1 MMVIK
6 AILLLIIELL
16 VYWLVGTLVTG
27 FFWREKKAG
36 VGIQAVIGFL
46 AYQILFQVC
55 AFPFIITKRWF
66 TELVTC
72 WTVLVLAVLA
82 VSIFLRRKD
91 LVSQVKG
98 FVASVNAQPLC
109 FVVAIVAV
117 VIFGYYAMMNG
128 RLDDDSVYYIGLA
141 NTTVDMDVMFR
152 SNVYTGAMQPS
163 LYLRRIFTTFEINA
177 AALAKIF
184 DIHPIIVMRV
194 TRVLT
199 NVVLSA
205 FSLHAIGTKLY
216 VKHEYKECQKKSM
229 TFMIIALYSNFLM
242 EKTIFTNGTFL
253 LHRTYE
259 GKAFAAG
266 TLVLF
271 TIYLCIELTLEEQKK
286 KYIWLLIL
294 LLWAST
300 AISSTAVIINLA
312 VIVIWVIACLGMR
325 IGARYWKQL
334 EE

>member
-16 VYWLVGTLVTG
+16 VYWLVGALVTG
-27 FFWREKKAG
+27 FFWREKKVGA
-36 VGIQAVIGFL
+36 GIQTIIGFL
-46 AYQILFQVC
+46 AYQVLFQVC

-72 WTVLVLAVLA
+72 WIIVILAVLA
-82 VSIFLRRKD
+82 VSVFLRRKD

-98 FVASVNAQPLC
+98 LAASVKAQPLS
-109 FVVAIVAV
+109 FVVAIVAIAV
-117 VIFGYYAMMNG
+117 FGYYAMMNG

-152 SNVYTGAMQPS
+152 SNAYTGAMQPS

-199 NVVLSA
+199 NIVLSA
-205 FSLHAIGTKLY
+205 FSLHTIGN
-216 VKHEYKECQKKSM
+216 Q
-229 TFMIIALYSNFLM
+229 
-242 EKTIFTNGTFL
+242 
-253 LHRTYE
+253 
-259 GKAFAAG
+259 
-266 TLVLF
+266 
-271 TIYLCIELTLEEQKK
+271 IYFFF
-286 KYIWLLIL
+286 
-294 LLWAST
+294 
-300 AISSTAVIINLA
+300 SSSKVNSIQI
-312 VIVIWVIACLGMR
+312 
-325 IGARYWKQL
+325 
-334 EE
+334 